1 MFVPSMRAGS
11 ARFVSVLVSTCTAIG
26 GAFALAQ
33 APARPTPDT
42 SYGVHVF
49 NDQNS
54 TGLSA
59 QQVDFCARHYA
70 GTQKQTRADADRYRA
85 VNPDF
90 LVLHYRLGQGLGY
103 RQTSAPCNPS
113 GGFNAV
119 IDGTW
124 VQEWPG
130 DSAVHE
136 SWFWHQNGVR
146 TFQCQWGWYLA
157 DLDDPS
163 WKRWWSERILE
174 QLEHNDDDGLFA
186 DSFLVPSYMGGFNPA
201 FPSVDPVFE
210 NAWSQKMARFMDFM
224 RGRFENRYRFIPN
237 VGTWV
242 TTRDVTDF
250 AHADGVFIEGYGYD
264 VWEQYGLEA
273 FTTQGDRLLGLIAQ
287 DKIVI
292 GQSYQIDAAWKRMHS
307 LASYLLIKGRH
318 TFLNF
323 ETGQS
328 PEWWPEYTI
337 PIGAPLA
344 SPPLTA
350 AGLFDPAK
358 GVYVRDYSNGQVY
371 LNVGT
376 TTRTFALGATYQRAL
391 QSGGGD
397 VPYDGVLPSAWRVDY
412 APVSALTLVPGEAAI
427 VLVDP
432 TPYELEAPIV
442 FAGQSATL
450 RVRGA
455 TPGAMQTFSVG
466 HRPGATQVPALGV
479 TLDLGRPRVGGTVIA
494 DAQGEASWSFTLAPA
509 TAGTTLLFQSA
520 ENMHTTQVASIHVH

>member
-1 MFVPSMRAGS
+1 MFVPFTRAGS
-11 ARFVSVLVSTCTAIG
+11 ARFLSVFVSSGFAIG
-26 GAFALAQ
+26 GAFIHAQ

-54 TGLSA
+54 TGLSP
-59 QQVDFCARHYA
+59 QQVDFCARRYA

-90 LVLHYRLGQGLGY
+90 L
-103 RQTSAPCNPS
+103 
-113 GGFNAV
+113 
-119 IDGTW
+119 
-124 VQEWPG
+124 
-130 DSAVHE
+130 
-136 SWFWHQNGVR
+136 
-146 TFQCQWGWYLA
+146 
-157 DLDDPS
+157 
-163 WKRWWSERILE
+163 
-174 QLEHNDDDGLFA
+174 
-186 DSFLVPSYMGGFNPA
+186 
-201 FPSVDPVFE
+201 DPVFE
-210 NAWSQKMARFMDFM
+210 NAWSQKLARFMDFM
-224 RGRFENRYRFIPN
+224 RDRFEGRYRFIPN

-250 AHADGVFIEGYGYD
+250 AHADGVFIEGFGYD
-264 VWEQYGLEA
+264 VWEPYGEEA

-292 GQSYQIDAAWKRMHS
+292 GQSYANDAAWKRMHT

-344 SPPLTA
+344 SAPATT

-358 GVYVRDYSNGQVY
+358 GVYMRDYSNGQVY
-371 LNVGT
+371 LNAGT

-391 QSGGGD
+391 PTGGGD
-397 VPYDGVLPSAWRVDY
+397 VPYDGVIPSAWRVDH
-412 APVSALTLVPGEAAI
+412 APVSSLSLVPGEAAI

-432 TPYELEAPIV
+432 TPYELEPSIV

-455 TPGAMQTFSVG
+455 TPGSVQTFYVG
-466 HRPGATQVPALGV
+466 RRPGATSIPALGV
-479 TLDLGRPRVGGTVIA
+479 TLGLTHPRIGGTSVA
-494 DAQGEASWSFTLAPA
+494 DAQGDASWTITLAPSA
-509 TAGTTLLFQSA
+509 AGSTLLFQSA
-520 ENMHTTQVASIHVH
+520 ENGHATQVASIHVH